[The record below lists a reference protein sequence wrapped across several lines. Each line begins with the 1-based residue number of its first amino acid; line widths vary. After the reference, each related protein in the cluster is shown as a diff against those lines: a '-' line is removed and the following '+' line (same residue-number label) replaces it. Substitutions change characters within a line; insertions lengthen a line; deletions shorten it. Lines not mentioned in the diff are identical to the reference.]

1 MSTRMCAA
9 LDEALEEY
17 ETENQQSFF
26 SKSKDVACE
35 PLNDE
40 VDSSMGID
48 KSTTVTFSENGEED
62 DMASSSNND
71 ITTSNDDTNIYSE
84 ENLPKPLYNLA
95 TRVYAKDDAT
105 GLLYPAFIRK
115 VMWGPK
121 SNQVNLGFC
130 SSLSEDGGILN
141 DDNEMKVEEEEDDD
155 EEDDEDK
162 RRWGP
167 KHNCYHYYVHYM
179 GWAITWDRWVEETNL
194 YEDSKSTESLSK
206 LLHKEYNKVKPKKKG
221 QKMSV
226 PQINKWMQR
235 MIELEAEH
243 KKTFDTDEED
253 VMLTSQELYTNG
265 KDGETDETM
274 HEHFR
279 KSDEGKEADMSTD
292 TEEKE
297 VTITEEKSSSPQP
310 KKKLNSETLQKQAQ
324 LHKNGLQMKRKK
336 SISDQLTLPFNLKK
350 ILVEEWEVMTQCG
363 MVHNLPSKVS
373 VRVALDQYLESK
385 LGPLRKKQQEEEEKK
400 DVDNNMQIDE
410 SNNKKDSQ
418 LGKEWIDMVEGI
430 ALFFDQALPIHLLF
444 QQERGQYNYFRRQI
458 LAQRRNSAASS
469 ISTPANG
476 LDKVAATATKT
487 EDDNTSVQQQSTA
500 NLDNN
505 ADNSDSKTATA
516 AAADN
521 DKPASKPP
529 PETDTIPERMSEI
542 YGCEHILRLFTR
554 LPSIVAESSSS
565 SAESRRIFSKLG
577 DLVRYLQK
585 NQSVFQTSYR
595 KPLPSEIPGK
605 KKKRKAAAITAEK

>member
-1 MSTRMCAA
+1 MSAQMCAA
-9 LDEALEEY
+9 LDEALEDY

-26 SKSKDVACE
+26 SKSKDVTCE
-35 PLNDE
+35 PSNDE
-40 VDSSMGID
+40 IDSMDID
-48 KSTTVTFSENGEED
+48 KSTTVTFSENDGEED
-62 DMASSSNND
+62 DMASSSND
-71 ITTSNDDTNIYSE
+71 ITTNNDTNIYSE
-84 ENLPKPLYNLA
+84 EKLHKSLYNPA

-121 SNQVNLGFC
+121 SSQVNLGFC

-155 EEDDEDK
+155 EEEDEDK

-167 KHNCYHYYVHYM
+167 KRNCYHYYVHYM

-194 YEDSKSTESLSK
+194 YEDSKSTEALSK

-243 KKTFDTDEED
+243 KKTFDTDDEED

-297 VTITEEKSSSPQP
+297 AAEEKSSSPQP
-310 KKKLNSETLQKQAQ
+310 KKKLTNETLQKQAQ
-324 LHKNGLQMKRKK
+324 LHKNGLKMKRKK
-336 SISDQLTLPFNLKK
+336 SVSDQLTLPFNLKK
-350 ILVEEWEVMTQCG
+350 VLVEEWEVITQCD

-385 LGPLRKKQQEEEEKK
+385 LGPLRKKQQEEEEKKK

-458 LAQRRNSAASS
+458 LAQRRNSAASA
-469 ISTPANG
+469 ISTDG
-476 LDKVAATATKT
+476 LGKATKT
-487 EDDNTSVQQQSTA
+487 EDDNTSFRQQSTA
-500 NLDNN
+500 NLNNN
-505 ADNSDSKTATA
+505 ANNSDSKTATA
-516 AAADN
+516 AAD
-521 DKPASKPP
+521 DKPASKPQ
-529 PETDTIPERMSEI
+529 PETDAIPERMSEI
-542 YGCEHILRLFTR
+542 YGCEHLLRLFTR
-554 LPSIVAESSSS
+554 LPSIVAESSLSS

-605 KKKRKAAAITAEK
+605 KKKRKAEAITTAKK

>member
-1 MSTRMCAA
+1 MSAQMCAA

-35 PLNDE
+35 PSNGE
-40 VDSSMGID
+40 VDSSMDFD

-84 ENLPKPLYNLA
+84 EKLPKSLYNPS

-115 VMWGPK
+115 VVWGPK
-121 SNQVNLGFC
+121 SSQVNLGFC

-141 DDNEMKVEEEEDDD
+141 DDNEMKVEEEEDED
-155 EEDDEDK
+155 EEDEDK

-194 YEDSKSTESLSK
+194 YEDSKSTEALSK

-235 MIELEAEH
+235 MIELETEH
-243 KKTFDTDEED
+243 KKTFATNEED
-253 VMLTSQELYTNG
+253 VMLFAQEEVYTNG
-265 KDGETDETM
+265 KDGDADEIM
-274 HEHFR
+274 HEHF
-279 KSDEGKEADMSTD
+279 KVDESKEADNT
-292 TEEKE
+292 TEETDDKK
-297 VTITEEKSSSPQP
+297 VTAEEKSSSTQP

-336 SISDQLTLPFNLKK
+336 SVSDQLTLPFNLKK
-350 ILVEEWEVMTQCG
+350 ILVEEWEVITQCD

-385 LGPLRKKQQEEEEKK
+385 LSLLRKKQQEEEEKK
-400 DVDNNMQIDE
+400 DVDNNMQIVE
-410 SNNKKDSQ
+410 SINKKDSPQ

-458 LAQRRNSAASS
+458 LAQRRNSAASA
-469 ISTPANG
+469 TAANG
-476 LDKVAATATKT
+476 LGKATKT
-487 EDDNTSVQQQSTA
+487 EDDDTSVQQQSTA

-521 DKPASKPP
+521 DKPASKPQ

-542 YGCEHILRLFTR
+542 YGCEHLLRLFTR
-554 LPSIVAESSSS
+554 LPSIVAESSLSS

-605 KKKRKAAAITAEK
+605 KKKRKAEAISLAEE

>member
-1 MSTRMCAA
+1 
-9 LDEALEEY
+9 
-17 ETENQQSFF
+17 
-26 SKSKDVACE
+26 
-35 PLNDE
+35 
-40 VDSSMGID
+40 
-48 KSTTVTFSENGEED
+48 
-62 DMASSSNND
+62 
-71 ITTSNDDTNIYSE
+71 
-84 ENLPKPLYNLA
+84 
-95 TRVYAKDDAT
+95 
-105 GLLYPAFIRK
+105 
-115 VMWGPK
+115 
-121 SNQVNLGFC
+121 
-130 SSLSEDGGILN
+130 
-141 DDNEMKVEEEEDDD
+141 
-155 EEDDEDK
+155 
-162 RRWGP
+162 
-167 KHNCYHYYVHYM
+167 
-179 GWAITWDRWVEETNL
+179 
-194 YEDSKSTESLSK
+194 
-206 LLHKEYNKVKPKKKG
+206 
-221 QKMSV
+221 
-226 PQINKWMQR
+226 
-235 MIELEAEH
+235 
-243 KKTFDTDEED
+243 
-253 VMLTSQELYTNG
+253 
-265 KDGETDETM
+265 M
-274 HEHFR
+274 HEHF
-279 KSDEGKEADMSTD
+279 KVDESKAETATD

-297 VTITEEKSSSPQP
+297 AAEEKSSIPQP
-310 KKKLNSETLQKQAQ
+310 KKKLNNETLQKQAQ
-324 LHKNGLQMKRKK
+324 LYKNGGLQMKRKK

-350 ILVEEWEVMTQCG
+350 ILVEEWEVITQCD

-385 LGPLRKKQQEEEEKK
+385 LGPLRKKQQQQEEEKKK

-458 LAQRRNSAASS
+458 LAQRRNSAAST
-469 ISTPANG
+469 TPTNG
-476 LDKVAATATKT
+476 LDKATTT
-487 EDDNTSVQQQSTA
+487 EDDNTSVQQQSKA

-521 DKPASKPP
+521 DKPASKPQ

-595 KPLPSEIPGK
+595 KPLPSEVPGK
-605 KKKRKAAAITAEK
+605 KKKRKAEAISS

>member
-1 MSTRMCAA
+1 MSAQMCAA

-17 ETENQQSFF
+17 ETEYQQSFF
-26 SKSKDVACE
+26 SKSKDVTCE
-35 PLNDE
+35 PYNDEVDE
-40 VDSSMGID
+40 VDSSMDIE

-62 DMASSSNND
+62 DIASSSND
-71 ITTSNDDTNIYSE
+71 TTTNNDDTNIYSE
-84 ENLPKPLYNLA
+84 ENLPKSMYNPA

-130 SSLSEDGGILN
+130 SSLSED
-141 DDNEMKVEEEEDDD
+141 
-155 EEDDEDK
+155 EDK

-167 KHNCYHYYVHYM
+167 KRNCYHYYVHYM
-179 GWAITWDRWVEETNL
+179 GWAITWDRWVEEPNL
-194 YEDSKSTESLSK
+194 YEDSKSTEALSK

-235 MIELEAEH
+235 MIELETEH
-243 KKTFDTDEED
+243 KRTFATDKED
-253 VMLTSQELYTNG
+253 VMLPPDQELYTNG
-265 KDGETDETM
+265 KDGAADETM
-274 HEHFR
+274 HEHF
-279 KSDEGKEADMSTD
+279 KVDESKAETTTDTDEKEAA
-292 TEEKE
+292 
-297 VTITEEKSSSPQP
+297 EEKSSSPQS
-310 KKKLNSETLQKQAQ
+310 KKKLNNETLQKQAQ
-324 LHKNGLQMKRKK
+324 LYKNGLQMKQKK

-350 ILVEEWEVMTQCG
+350 ILVEEWEVIAQCE

-385 LGPLRKKQQEEEEKK
+385 LGPLRKKQEEEEKK
-400 DVDNNMQIDE
+400 DVDKNMQIDE
-410 SNNKKDSQ
+410 SNNKKKNSQ
-418 LGKEWIDMVEGI
+418 IGKEWIDMVEGI

-458 LAQRRNSAASS
+458 LAQRRNSTASA
-469 ISTPANG
+469 TPANDLG
-476 LDKVAATATKT
+476 KATKT
-487 EDDNTSVQQQSTA
+487 EDDNTSFRQQSTA
-500 NLDNN
+500 NLNNN

-521 DKPASKPP
+521 DKPASKPQT
-529 PETDTIPERMSEI
+529 ETDTIPERMSEI
-542 YGCEHILRLFTR
+542 YGCEHLLRLFTR
-554 LPSIVAESSSS
+554 LPSIVAESSLSS

-585 NQSVFQTSYR
+585 NQFVFQTSYR

-605 KKKRKAAAITAEK
+605 KKRKAAAISS

>member
-1 MSTRMCAA
+1 MSTQMCAA

-26 SKSKDVACE
+26 SKSKDVTCE
-35 PLNDE
+35 PFSDKDEE
-40 VDSSMGID
+40 VDEIDSMDID

-62 DMASSSNND
+62 DMASSSND
-71 ITTSNDDTNIYSE
+71 ITTNNDDTNIYSE
-84 ENLPKPLYNLA
+84 EKLPKPLYNLA

-141 DDNEMKVEEEEDDD
+141 DDNEMKVEDEEDDD
-155 EEDDEDK
+155 EDEDEDK

-194 YEDSKSTESLSK
+194 YEDSKSTEALSK

-243 KKTFDTDEED
+243 KKTFATDEED
-253 VMLTSQELYTNG
+253 VMLTSQELYT
-265 KDGETDETM
+265 KDGEADEIM
-274 HEHFR
+274 HEHF
-279 KSDEGKEADMSTD
+279 KVDESKAETTTD

-297 VTITEEKSSSPQP
+297 AAEEKSNSIQP
-310 KKKLNSETLQKQAQ
+310 KKKLNNETLQKQAQ
-324 LHKNGLQMKRKK
+324 LHKNGLQLKRKK
-336 SISDQLTLPFNLKK
+336 SVSDQLTLPFNLKK
-350 ILVEEWEVMTQCG
+350 ILVEEWEVITQCD
-363 MVHNLPSKVS
+363 MVHNLPSKMS

-400 DVDNNMQIDE
+400 DVDNNMQIDD
-410 SNNKKDSQ
+410 SINKKDVQ

-444 QQERGQYNYFRRQI
+444 QQERGQYNFFRRQI
-458 LAQRRNSAASS
+458 LAQRRNSAAST
-469 ISTPANG
+469 TPTNG
-476 LDKVAATATKT
+476 LDNVAIDAAMTKT
-487 EDDNTSVQQQSTA
+487 EDDDTSVQKQSSST
-500 NLDNN
+500 DN
-505 ADNSDSKTATA
+505 NSDSKTATA
-516 AAADN
+516 AAVESN
-521 DKPASKPP
+521 DKPASKPQ
-529 PETDTIPERMSEI
+529 PETDTIPERMSEL
-542 YGCEHILRLFTR
+542 YGCEHLLRLFTR
-554 LPSIVAESSSS
+554 LPSIVAESSSSS

-585 NQSVFQTSYR
+585 NQSEFQTSYR

-605 KKKRKAAAITAEK
+605 MKKKRKAADISAEKK

>member
-1 MSTRMCAA
+1 MSAPMCAA

-17 ETENQQSFF
+17 EIENQQSFF
-26 SKSKDVACE
+26 SKSKDVTCE
-35 PLNDE
+35 LFNDNGE
-40 VDSSMGID
+40 VDSSMDID

-84 ENLPKPLYNLA
+84 EKLPKSLYNLA

-141 DDNEMKVEEEEDDD
+141 DDNEMKVEEEED
-155 EEDDEDK
+155 EEEDEDK

-167 KHNCYHYYVHYM
+167 KRNCYHYYVHYM

-221 QKMSV
+221 QKMSI

-235 MIELEAEH
+235 MIELETEH

-274 HEHFR
+274 HEHF
-279 KSDEGKEADMSTD
+279 KSDGSKAETTTD
-292 TEEKE
+292 TEENE
-297 VTITEEKSSSPQP
+297 AAEEKSNSPQP
-310 KKKLNSETLQKQAQ
+310 KKKLNNETLQKRAQ
-324 LHKNGLQMKRKK
+324 LHKNGLQLKRKK
-336 SISDQLTLPFNLKK
+336 SVSDQLTLPFNLKK
-350 ILVEEWEVMTQCG
+350 ILVEEWEVITQCD

-400 DVDNNMQIDE
+400 DVDNNMQIHE
-410 SNNKKDSQ
+410 SINKKDSQ

-458 LAQRRNSAASS
+458 LAQRRNSAASA
-469 ISTPANG
+469 TAANG
-476 LDKVAATATKT
+476 LGKATKT
-487 EDDNTSVQQQSTA
+487 EDDNTSFRQQSTA
-500 NLDNN
+500 NLNN
-505 ADNSDSKTATA
+505 IADNSDSKTATA

-521 DKPASKPP
+521 DKPASKPQT
-529 PETDTIPERMSEI
+529 EIDTIPERMSEI
-542 YGCEHILRLFTR
+542 YGCEHLLRLFTR
-554 LPSIVAESSSS
+554 LPSIVAESSLSS

-585 NQSVFQTSYR
+585 NQSLFQTSYR
-595 KPLPSEIPGK
+595 KPLSSEIPGK
-605 KKKRKAAAITAEK
+605 KKKRKAEAISS